1 MSEELGNNNA
11 DQSASEPTLPRLVNY
26 VSPEVAR
33 KNELFWAST
42 ARAEEEYMRLDWE
55 SGEVGAVSISAN
67 GKIGA
72 SAVECTVDDNNEVIK
87 VWDTTIGKCMRDL
100 KGTVGCV
107 TSMAMSANGE
117 RIVAGSFNDCSIRVW
132 DVSTGDCVCVVDLAD
147 FGPYTVAE
155 GAGSEAY
162 PYPVSVSISA
172 DGRVFMG
179 AQTILDK
186 SHVWEIDNGK
196 YTRILEDISLDGD
209 VVSVSLSATGERAM
223 VCTTASARVLSVP
236 AGECLFSFW
245 MDEEETLLKCGTI
258 SPNGEFIV
266 VGDSANEIRVVGVS
280 RSFLCLVLLDHT
292 SPIRSV
298 AVSFDNKRI
307 VSAGRADDIVR
318 IWDVET
324 GKCNRLSNSHIDGID
339 RVAISGDGG
348 VVMIGTCGDVR
359 LYPSSKEYRA
369 EVGVWR
375 ARRELDTL
383 HFRDTTAALADRD
396 PKKIKLEDE

>member
-11 DQSASEPTLPRLVNY
+11 DQSASDQTWQRY
-26 VSPEVAR
+26 VFGDTPEVVR
-33 KNELFWAST
+33 KNELFWASI

-55 SGEVGAVSISAN
+55 SGETGAVAISAN

-72 SAVECTVDDNNEVIK
+72 SADECTVDDDNEVIK
-87 VWDTTIGKCMRDL
+87 IWDTTTGKCMRDL
-100 KGTVGCV
+100 KGTVGYV

-117 RIVAGSFNDCSIRVW
+117 RIVAGSFDDCSIRVW
-132 DVSTGDCVCVVDLAD
+132 DVSTGDCVCVVELAD

-179 AQTILDK
+179 AQTILNK

-196 YTRILEDISLDGD
+196 CNRILEVMSPDDDI
-209 VVSVSLSATGERAM
+209 VSVSLSATGEHAM
-223 VCTTASARVLSVP
+223 VCYTGSASVRSVP
-236 AGECLFSFW
+236 AGECLFRFW
-245 MDEEETLLKCGTI
+245 MEEETLLTCGAI
-258 SPNGEFIV
+258 SQNGEFVV

-280 RSFLCLVLLDHT
+280 RSFSCLVLLDHA

-298 AVSFDNKRI
+298 AISFDNKR
-307 VSAGRADDIVR
+307 VASASLWDNVVR
-318 IWDVET
+318 VWDVET

-339 RVAISGDGG
+339 RVAISGDGE
-348 VVMIGTCGDVR
+348 VVVIGTCGDVK

-369 EVGVWR
+369 KVEV
-375 ARRELDTL
+375 
-383 HFRDTTAALADRD
+383 
-396 PKKIKLEDE
+396 

>member
-11 DQSASEPTLPRLVNY
+11 DQSASDQTWQRRVFG
-26 VSPEVAR
+26 VSPEVVR
-33 KNELFWAST
+33 KNELFWASI

-55 SGEVGAVSISAN
+55 SGETGAVAISAN

-72 SAVECTVDDNNEVIK
+72 SAVECTVDDDNEVIK
-87 VWDTTIGKCMRDL
+87 IWDTTIGKCMRDL
-100 KGTVGCV
+100 KGTVGYV

-132 DVSTGDCVCVVDLAD
+132 DVSTGDCVCVVELAD
-147 FGPYTVAE
+147 FGPCTVAE

-179 AQTILDK
+179 AQTIINK

-196 YTRILEDISLDGD
+196 CNRILEVMSPDDDI
-209 VVSVSLSATGERAM
+209 VSVSLSATGEHAM
-223 VCTTASARVLSVP
+223 VCYTGSARVRSVP

-245 MDEEETLLKCGTI
+245 MEEKTLLTCGAI
-258 SPNGEFIV
+258 SQNGEFVV

-280 RSFLCLVLLDHT
+280 RSFPCLVLLDHA

-298 AVSFDNKRI
+298 AISFDNKR
-307 VSAGRADDIVR
+307 VASASLWDNVVR
-318 IWDVET
+318 VWDVET

-339 RVAISGDGG
+339 RVAISGDGE
-348 VVMIGTCGDVR
+348 VVVIGTCGDVK

-369 EVGVWR
+369 KVEVWR
-375 ARRELDTL
+375 AQDEADAQIRR
-383 HFRDTTAALADRD
+383 RAAAAPTDRD